1 MQRKTKRR
9 RQKQH
14 KQTQWQHTTEKDT
27 THGVRALVL
36 AFGFSEYRE
45 KFISSGKRK
54 DEGERTNE
62 RTNGTER
69 NRRRPWVN
77 GDKQSVRC
85 GSSRVT
91 GRTGCETSAT
101 GSPGCFWPGIL
112 PLTWRHAVIHHS
124 STRPQSDPNLSY
136 LIVSPLS
143 DRSLEGLQP
152 HLLGLHHGNLV
163 GRPLNRLPPSG
174 GSGIR
179 VSVPWPQGHWR
190 GPPATLRFFAP
201 YHCASPLLRRVWE

>member
-1 MQRKTKRR
+1 MQRKTKTTTTTTTNATATHDGKR
-9 RQKQH
+9 
-14 KQTQWQHTTEKDT
+14 TQHTESGHSYSRSASQNT
-27 THGVRALVL
+27 VRNLSQA
-36 AFGFSEYRE
+36 
-45 KFISSGKRK
+45 GKERTK
-54 DEGERTNE
+54 ERERTNE
-62 RTNGTER
+62 RTERNGTED
-69 NRRRPWVN
+69 
-77 GDKQSVRC
+77 GHGSTATSSRC
-85 GSSRVT
+85 GAGSSRVT

>member
-1 MQRKTKRR
+1 MQRKTKTTTTTTTNATATHDGKR
-9 RQKQH
+9 
-14 KQTQWQHTTEKDT
+14 TQHTE
-27 THGVRALVL
+27 
-36 AFGFSEYRE
+36 
-45 KFISSGKRK
+45 SGLSCSHSGSQNTMRNLSQAGKERTK
-54 DEGERTNE
+54 ERERTNE
-62 RTNGTER
+62 RTER